1 MTPPIESLDIHA
13 NGLRFAVRAAGEGP
27 LVLCLHGFP
36 DSAHTFDDL
45 LPRLAAE
52 GYRAVAPFMRGY
64 APTAAPRDGD
74 CRVPTLA
81 RDVLGLADAL
91 GSQRFSLVGH
101 DWGSVIALTT
111 AAMAP
116 VRVERV
122 VAAAVP
128 PLRWF
133 LANMRPAQILRS
145 WYIGYFQLP
154 GWPETHLGLS
164 DGRFIEWIWRRWAP
178 EWDFTEADIAPV
190 RAALATRTARR
201 AVLGYYRGLPGALL
215 SLRRAS
221 RRGWLIA
228 PPRQS
233 TLCIYGERDGCIGP
247 EMWRGVTGSDC
258 RVAGLAAGHFMHR
271 EQPEAFAGMVTDFLS
286 EGGMNAALRPGR
298 QSDAQPPA

>member
-1 MTPPIESLDIHA
+1 MNGPVESFDITA
-13 NGLRFAVRAAGEGP
+13 NGLRFAVRATGEGP

-36 DSAHTFDDL
+36 DSAHTFNDL
-45 LPRLAAE
+45 LLRLAAE

-74 CRVPTLA
+74 CRVTTLG

-91 GSQRFSLVGH
+91 GVQRFSLVGH

-164 DGRFIEWIWRRWAP
+164 DGRFIEWLWRRWAP
-178 EWDFTEADIAPV
+178 DWDFSEADIAPV
-190 RAALATRTARR
+190 RAALATRAARR
-201 AVLGYYRGLPGALL
+201 AALGYYRGLPGALL
-215 SLRRAS
+215 SLRRA
-221 RRGWLIA
+221 RRRRWLVGR
-228 PPRQS
+228 PSVPS
-233 TLCIYGERDGCIGP
+233 LCVYGERDRCIGP
-247 EMWRGVTGSDC
+247 EMWRGVTGNDC
-258 RVAGLAAGHFMHR
+258 RVAGLPAGHFMHR
-271 EQPEAFAGMVTDFLS
+271 EQPAAFARMVTDFLS
-286 EGGMNAALRPGR
+286 SGGMNSA
-298 QSDAQPPA
+298 